1 MWGAVYGVHEEPTQ
15 PHLYSGHIAET
26 NSVNPDQLVFL
37 SQAPHKNEGVTN
49 DTGAGKLQHF
59 RQQLATKRKMEEEF
73 LPKLQLCG
81 IEPISYKEL
90 EWVDQDFACVC
101 LSNRSS

>member
-1 MWGAVYGVHEEPTQ
+1 MVWGVVYGVHEEPTQ
-15 PHLYSGHIAET
+15 PHLYSGHIADT
-26 NSVNPDQLVFL
+26 HSVNPDQLVFL

-49 DTGAGKLQHF
+49 DTGAGF

-81 IEPISYKEL
+81 IEPTSHKEL
-90 EWVDQDFACVC
+90 EWVDQDIACGC
-101 LSNRSS
+101 LSNKSS